1 MSVFVLLNRGLRCL
15 ILGMVLLA
23 LWLVWERRERARPWL
38 DLYVV
43 WDEVDYRIPPPLP
56 RIPAVV
62 TRVVSE
68 NVLQVRDTNGVT
80 WNVGLAGLG
89 GVLTD
94 GVEPRWQRFA
104 NQTRTNLTEQL
115 VGNPVLIA
123 FTETQV
129 NRTGMGFFYIGTNSE
144 SLALDLVSRGRLRWL
159 KESTRML
166 PLNEQAK
173 LKAIDRRARQDQI
186 GLWKIAAERSP

>member
-1 MSVFVLLNRGLRCL
+1 MSVFVLLNRGLRFL
-15 ILGMVLLA
+15 IVSMVLLA
-23 LWLVWERRERARPWL
+23 LWMVWERRERARPWL

-43 WDEVDYRIPPPLP
+43 WDEAGYRIPPPLS
-56 RIPAVV
+56 RTPAVV

-68 NVLQVRDTNGVT
+68 NVLQIRDTNGVT

-94 GVEPRWQRFA
+94 GVEPRWRRFA

-115 VGNPVLIA
+115 VGSPVLIS

-129 NRTGMGFFYIGTNSE
+129 NRTGMGFVYLGTNAE
-144 SLALDLVSRGRLRWL
+144 SLALDLVSHGRLRWL
-159 KESTRML
+159 KDSTRML
-166 PLNEQAK
+166 PLTEQAK
-173 LKAIDRRARQDQI
+173 LKGVDRQARKDQI
-186 GLWKIAAERSP
+186 GLWKIAAEGGP